1 MSRTW
6 LILIL
11 VLCSPLFWNTG
22 YNWVGVAI
30 AQPFFAR
37 SYVRLDPKKRVQPL
51 PRAQTLALPFTTILN
66 WSTIFFLLG
75 PAWTSLP
82 TIQANRI
89 ILLYFFPS
97 PLIILGFHALAT
109 RALAK
114 IPNALS
120 FITNPV
126 SASYILNGV
135 FSTAAHLA
143 ILIYTVVAPGAGLRR
158 SYIPDFGAVQPR
170 QVNTYIEGTHLF
182 IQLDVIVTALVV
194 LILGAQML
202 GDGKRANVKSGGS
215 FGVLLGISLV
225 LGPGAGM
232 AYAAYAKERGIER
245 AAAGKSE

>member
-1 MSRTW
+1 M
-6 LILIL
+6 
-11 VLCSPLFWNTG
+11 
-22 YNWVGVAI
+22 GVAI

-37 SYVRLDPKKRVQPL
+37 SYVRLDPNKRVQPL

-66 WSTIFFLLG
+66 WSTIFFLLV

-114 IPNALS
+114 IPNALL
-120 FITNPV
+120 FIANPV
-126 SASYILNGV
+126 SASYILNGL

-158 SYIPDFGAVQPR
+158 SYIPDFSAVQPR

-202 GDGKRANVKSGGS
+202 GDGRRVQSGGS

-245 AAAGKSE
+245 AAAGKSNGKRL